1 VRIGRLGMDRLEIG
15 VEVREG
21 TTGTMRGGELVTT
34 GSKEAGFVGE
44 KEVKIGNDGSEAL
57 LGED

>member
-1 VRIGRLGMDRLEIG
+1 MDRLEIG